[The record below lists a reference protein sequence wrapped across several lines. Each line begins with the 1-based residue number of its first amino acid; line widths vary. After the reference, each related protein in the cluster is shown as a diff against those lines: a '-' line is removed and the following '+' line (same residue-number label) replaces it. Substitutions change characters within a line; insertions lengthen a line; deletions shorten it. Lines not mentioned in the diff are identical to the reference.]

1 MRKVILENK
10 NEIITIFLLITIL
23 ENNMEKERK
32 RRLVYVQPSCS
43 VVVTCFE
50 HYLCDVSVTP
60 NGSSSTQESWG
71 SEQTH
76 TGTVSIG
83 DGTGIAPAKRQISWN
98 ENDD

>member
-1 MRKVILENK
+1 
-10 NEIITIFLLITIL
+10 
-23 ENNMEKERK
+23 MEKERK

-76 TGTVSIG
+76 TGTAIIG
-83 DGTGIAPAKRQISWN
+83 DGTGVAPAKRQISWD